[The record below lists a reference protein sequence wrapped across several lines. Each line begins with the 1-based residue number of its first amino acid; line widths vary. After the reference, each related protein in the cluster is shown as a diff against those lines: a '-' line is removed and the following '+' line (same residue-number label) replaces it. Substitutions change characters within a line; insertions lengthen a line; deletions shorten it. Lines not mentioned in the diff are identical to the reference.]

1 MGASHQGVRRYWTS
15 ADFAPDLACGAPIG
29 RAKSL
34 VMLPQI
40 VVALHVFAV
49 IVWIGSIAS
58 AGWMLANRASAPTPE
73 QGKAAAELA
82 LGLYRRVAAPA
93 FVLAFAAGLIRLLLD
108 KDVYMKAH
116 WFHGKL
122 TLALVVIALHHVIG
136 ARAAKVAKASGAVK
150 STYDKLRGTAKK
162 NVEAAVPRLGALVQR
177 FSA

>member
-1 MGASHQGVRRYWTS
+1 
-15 ADFAPDLACGAPIG
+15 
-29 RAKSL
+29 
-34 VMLPQI
+34 MLPQI

-136 ARAAKVAKASGAVK
+136 ARAAKVAKASGA
-150 STYDKLRGTAKK
+150 DADRLAKPAG
-162 NVEAAVPRLGALVQR
+162 VLTGALVL
-177 FSA
+177 SAFGAVVLVILKGALVP